1 MGERMIKK
9 IVLLLSLVVLIGFNT
24 TVFAEDTPKT
34 KEVDYNKTDAITAKY
49 GFTLQEEKEIGFQS
63 AVILSKRYGYYNNP
77 KINDYVNTVGKSI
90 AAKVSKRPDI
100 DYNFY
105 VLDTPEINAFAVP
118 GGFIFITKGALKV
131 LSNEAELAGIL
142 SHEIAHV
149 ELGHGLESIASN
161 PALRDKVR
169 ILKTSLQEGKGF
181 TQQSFKTLATEEGNM
196 TTGIVNSGDLG
207 ANKKIEIDDQNNI
220 ILENSLKAP
229 SK

>member
-1 MGERMIKK
+1 MIKK
-9 IVLLLSLVVLIGFNT
+9 FVLFLALIILIGFNT
-24 TVFAEDTPKT
+24 QVFAEDQTET
-34 KEVDYNKTDAITAKY
+34 KEPDYNKTDAITEKY
-49 GFTLQEEKEIGFQS
+49 GFTLREEKEIGFQS
-63 AVILSKRYGYYNNP
+63 AIILTKRYGYYNNP
-77 KINDYVNTVGKSI
+77 KINDYVNTVGKNI
-90 AAKVSKRPDI
+90 AKKVSKRPDI

-169 ILKTSLQEGKGF
+169 ILKLNMQEGKGF
-181 TQQSFKTLATEEGNM
+181 TQQSFKSLASKEGNI
-196 TTGIVNSGDLG
+196 TTGIVNSGELG
-207 ANKKIEIDDQNNI
+207 KKDKIIIDDQNNI
-220 ILENSLKAP
+220 IFEK
-229 SK
+229 